1 VIRSTPEKRIPSG
14 RDSRFARRPATA
26 KALDITPACHLK
38 RARRASFSR
47 RKPRI
52 DAIPHHPASPM
63 TLDRPLFHLLGS
75 LILTSALTSCG
86 LISDAGPL
94 KTTIKNGGD
103 RVPYQLVEVKSRADI
118 PAAGRSYG
126 KAEMPPHV
134 KGQGYTDKVRARDS
148 LLFVI
153 TDLSEQSPF
162 FSRGDTFKY
171 GPIEVPEDGR
181 ISIPYSGEIQVN
193 DRSLSQISSDLAE
206 KIERVS
212 NTAEV
217 NVARSDRVP
226 RTANVIGEVKNP
238 GPVPLERGG
247 LTSLDIL
254 AASGGPGDAEHLFR
268 YTLRRDG
275 KDYHFDYRGFR
286 SNSFIVEEGDLLTVN
301 TDSDNRFHVMGA
313 ITKPT
318 TVAFPTPNPTLADAL
333 GAATGFD
340 ERRSDPSG
348 VFVFRKGEPDMV
360 YTFNLRDPSIMA
372 LVQRFPM
379 KGEDIIYVTEAP
391 LARWNRLITQILPIS
406 VSQAVNSAARY
417 AN

>member
-1 VIRSTPEKRIPSG
+1 MRLEQSAPGVG
-14 RDSRFARRPATA
+14 
-26 KALDITPACHLK
+26 LH
-38 RARRASFSR
+38 
-47 RKPRI
+47 RKPNI
-52 DAIPHHPASPM
+52 DAIPQHPASPM
-63 TLDRPLFHLLGS
+63 TLDRPVFLLLGS
-75 LILTSALTSCG
+75 IVLTSALTSCG

-94 KTTIKNGGD
+94 KGTIKRGGEQ
-103 RVPYQLVEVKSRADI
+103 VPYQLVEVKTRADI
-118 PAAGRSYG
+118 PSTGRSYG
-126 KAEMPPHV
+126 RAEVPAQV

-162 FSRGDTFKY
+162 FSRGDTFRY

-193 DRSLSQISSDLAE
+193 DRSLSEISSDLAE

-217 NVARSDRVP
+217 NVARSDRLA
-226 RTANVIGEVKNP
+226 RTANVIGEVKEP

-247 LTSLDIL
+247 ITSLDIL
-254 AASGGPGDAEHLFR
+254 AAAGGPKDAEHLFR
-268 YTLRRDG
+268 YTLRRNGRD
-275 KDYHFDYRGFR
+275 HQFDYIGFR
-286 SNSFIVEEGDLLTVN
+286 KNPFIIEEGDLLTVT

-318 TVAFPTPNPTLADAL
+318 TVEFPTPAPTLADAL

-348 VFVFRKGEPDMV
+348 VFIFRKGDPDMV

-406 VSQAVNSAARY
+406 VSQAVNSAGRY
-417 AN
+417 YN

>member
-1 VIRSTPEKRIPSG
+1 
-14 RDSRFARRPATA
+14 
-26 KALDITPACHLK
+26 
-38 RARRASFSR
+38 
-47 RKPRI
+47 
-52 DAIPHHPASPM
+52 M
-63 TLDRPLFHLLGS
+63 TLDRPLFLLLGS
-75 LILTSALTSCG
+75 IVLTSALTSCG

-94 KTTIKNGGD
+94 KGTIKRTGEEI
-103 RVPYQLVEVKSRADI
+103 PYQLVEVKSRADI
-118 PAAGRSYG
+118 PTGGRTYG
-126 KAEMPPHV
+126 RAEVPPHV

-181 ISIPYSGEIQVN
+181 ISVPYSGEIQVN
-193 DRSLSQISSDLAE
+193 DRSLSEISSDMAE

-217 NVARSDRVP
+217 NVARSDRIP
-226 RTANVIGEVKNP
+226 RTANVIGEVKEA
-238 GPVPLERGG
+238 GPVQLERSGI
-247 LTSLDIL
+247 TSLDIL
-254 AASGGPGDAEHLFR
+254 AAAGGPKDAEHLYR
-268 YTLRRDG
+268 YTLRRNG
-275 KDYHFDYRGFR
+275 KDYHFDYIGFR
-286 SNSFIVEEGDLLTVN
+286 SNPFIVEEGDLLTVT

-318 TVAFPTPNPTLADAL
+318 TVEFPNPAPTLADAL

-340 ERRSDPSG
+340 ERRSDPAG

-406 VSQAVNSAARY
+406 VSQAANSAARY
-417 AN
+417 SN